1 MVKWFETVRQVIARL
16 RGARSQPLSPA
27 LATDTLP
34 VVILP
39 PPPPSAPL
47 LPNFSFRPSEDFSAA
62 MGANA
67 LFTVA
72 NPLDLMLQGMNLMPN
87 VLVVDMTG
95 PSIPKSTLW
104 LRFNQESLSTRGVS
118 ACRLFVD
125 ADDRNATEYN
135 TLEWVGVCGWV
146 MDCKLV

>member
-1 MVKWFETVRQVIARL
+1 
-16 RGARSQPLSPA
+16 
-27 LATDTLP
+27 
-34 VVILP
+34 
-39 PPPPSAPL
+39 
-47 LPNFSFRPSEDFSAA
+47 